1 MIQRFRSVLL
11 SLMKQPNTHTSVLQG
26 FIPKLKDHL
35 LSRLLNREYD
45 SDEHT
50 FSSEE
55 RNSIQF
61 VNNLNKVLHPKR
73 LQINYTTYDIRCD
86 QDTLH
91 PGHGAAIML
100 LSGEDGPNA
109 HPFWYAEVLGAFLIT
124 VTYSGIERTM
134 EFLWIRWFGVIPGY
148 HWGLKNARLPKIGFI
163 PSDSGTAF
171 GFIDPSLALRAC
183 HLIPAFSEGCTDSL
197 LRYGPC
203 VARETN
209 TFDDWAA
216 YYVNM

>member
-55 RNSIQF
+55 WNSIQF

-73 LQINYTTYDIRCD
+73 LQINYTTIFAATKTRCI
-86 QDTLH
+86 QGMVLQSCYSQ
-91 PGHGAAIML
+91 ARMVQML
-100 LSGEDGPNA
+100 
-109 HPFWYAEVLGAFLIT
+109 
-124 VTYSGIERTM
+124 
-134 EFLWIRWFGVIPGY
+134 
-148 HWGLKNARLPKIGFI
+148 I
-163 PSDSGTAF
+163 PSGTQK
-171 GFIDPSLALRAC
+171 S
-183 HLIPAFSEGCTDSL
+183 
-197 LRYGPC
+197 
-203 VARETN
+203 
-209 TFDDWAA
+209 
-216 YYVNM
+216 

>member
-1 MIQRFRSVLL
+1 
-11 SLMKQPNTHTSVLQG
+11 
-26 FIPKLKDHL
+26 
-35 LSRLLNREYD
+35 LLNREYG

-61 VNNLNKVLHPKR
+61 VNNLNKVLHPKH
-73 LQINYTTYDIRCD
+73 LQINDMTYNIRHD

-100 LSGEDGPNA
+100 LSCEDGPNA
-109 HPFWYAEVLGAFLIT
+109 HPFWCAEVLGTFLIRI
-124 VTYSGIERTM
+124 TYSGIERTM
-134 EFLWIRWFGVIPGY
+134 EFLWIRWFGVVPGY
-148 HWGLKNARLPKIGFI
+148 HWGLKNARLSKIGFT
-163 PSDSGTAF
+163 PSDSGTTF
-171 GFIDPSLALRAC
+171 GFVDPSLALHAC
-183 HLIPAFSEGCTDSL
+183 HLIPAFSEGHTDSL
-197 LRYGPC
+197 LHYRPS

-209 TFDDWAA
+209 TFNNWAA